1 VGKAKLHISNWLR
14 LRTARR
20 LDASREM
27 GEVANSVVLNFR
39 EEEENEPRQH
49 VVTGGALIPPA
60 NYGVV
65 EEGLYRSAVPNEL
78 NFPFLEQLQI
88 KTILHVSP
96 EDRSDKLQSFV
107 EDQDINVVELGQER
121 DPLEPVSPEAVQ
133 EAMNYILDPSSYP
146 VYVMCSQGRYRTGT
160 VIGCL
165 RKLQGWCLASVFEEY
180 RRHAERDRVRLSTE
194 LFIELFDTDL
204 VHIPENP
211 PPWYQRAASYRFQLP
226 PE

>member
-1 VGKAKLHISNWLR
+1 
-14 LRTARR
+14 
-20 LDASREM
+20 M
-27 GEVANSVVLNFR
+27 GEVAEHVVQTFR
-39 EEEENEPRQH
+39 EEDDTEPRQY

-65 EEGLYRSAVPNEL
+65 EEGLYRSALPNEL

-88 KTILHVSP
+88 KTILHMST
-96 EDRSDKLQSFV
+96 EELSEQLRSFV
-107 EDQDINVVELGQER
+107 DDQGINVVELGQEGNA
-121 DPLEPVSPEAVQ
+121 LEPVSPDAVQ
-133 EAMNYILDPSSYP
+133 GAMKYILDPGSYP

-180 RRHAERDRVRLSTE
+180 RRHAERDRVRISTE

-204 VHIPENP
+204 VRIPENSP
-211 PPWYQRAASYRFQLP
+211 AWYNRAASYNG
-226 PE
+226 

>member
-1 VGKAKLHISNWLR
+1 
-14 LRTARR
+14 
-20 LDASREM
+20 M
-27 GEVANSVVLNFR
+27 GEVAEHVTQTFW
-39 EEEENEPRQH
+39 EEDDSEPRQY

-65 EEGLYRSAVPNEL
+65 EEGLYRSALPNEL

-88 KTILHVSP
+88 KTILHMST
-96 EDRSDKLQSFV
+96 EELSEQLRSFV
-107 EDQDINVVELGQER
+107 DDQGIDVVELGQEGNA
-121 DPLEPVSPEAVQ
+121 LEPVSPDAVQ
-133 EAMNYILDPSSYP
+133 GAMKNILDPSSYP

-180 RRHAERDRVRLSTE
+180 RRHAERDRVRISTE

-204 VHIPENP
+204 VRIPENP
-211 PPWYQRAASYRFQLP
+211 PAWYNRAASCNG
-226 PE
+226 